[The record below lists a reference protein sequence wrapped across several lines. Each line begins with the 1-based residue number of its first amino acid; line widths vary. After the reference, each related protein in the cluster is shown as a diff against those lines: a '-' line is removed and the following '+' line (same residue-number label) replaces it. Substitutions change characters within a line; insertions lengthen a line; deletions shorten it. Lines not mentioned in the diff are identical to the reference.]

1 MESPLQHACGLAAD
15 PQSLC
20 VRVFN
25 ATHNRFLASSSDWLI
40 AKPFA
45 ILVIVV
51 VALLVRAVADRTI
64 RRVVR
69 GIASGQMSR
78 GLLKEI
84 SQRTSLPDISPLG
97 SERRRQRAET
107 IGSVLHSAVGAIILT
122 VALLTILGGLK
133 VNLAPILAS
142 AGVLGLALGFGA
154 QYLVRDFLSGLFF
167 ILEDAYGVGDV
178 VDLGPASGT
187 VESVGLRSTHLRDE
201 RGVLWH
207 VRNGEIL
214 RVGNTSQG
222 ESSGVIDL
230 VLPHGADLNAAQ
242 EALTVAA
249 DRVWE
254 EQGQSIGLVGP
265 PTVLGVQDVAREGV
279 TLRVVA
285 RRRADALAAD
295 RTLRLALISAL
306 TDAGIELATA

>member
-1 MESPLQHACGLAAD
+1 METPLERACGLAAD

-45 ILVIVV
+45 ILVV
-51 VALLVRAVADRTI
+51 VAIALIARALAERAI
-64 RRVVR
+64 RQVVR
-69 GIASGQMSR
+69 GIASGTMSR
-78 GLLKEI
+78 GLKEI

-97 SERRRQRAET
+97 TERRRQRAET
-107 IGSVLHSAVGAIILT
+107 IGSVLHSAVGAVIFAI
-122 VALLTILGGLK
+122 ALLTILGGLN

-142 AGVLGLALGFGA
+142 AGIVGGAIGFGA
-154 QYLVRDFLSGLFF
+154 QNLVRDFLSGLFF
-167 ILEDAYGVGDV
+167 ILEDAYGVGDL
-178 VDLGPASGT
+178 VDLGAASGT
-187 VESVGLRSTHLRDE
+187 VESVGLRSTRLRDD

-222 ESSGVIDL
+222 ESRGVIDL
-230 VLPHGADLNAAQ
+230 ALAHGSDLHAAQ
-242 EALTVAA
+242 EVLTGAA
-249 DRVWE
+249 NQLWE
-254 EQGQSIGLVGP
+254 EQGQSIGLVSA
-265 PTVLGVQDVAREGV
+265 PTVLGVQDVSRDGV
-279 TLRVVA
+279 VVRTVA
-285 RRRADALAAD
+285 RRRADAAAAD

-306 TDAGIELATA
+306 RDAGIELATA

>member
-1 MESPLQHACGLAAD
+1 MESPLEHACGLAAD

-45 ILVIVV
+45 ILMVIL
-51 VALLVRAVADRTI
+51 VALLVRAVADRAI
-64 RRVVR
+64 RKVVR
-69 GIASGQMSR
+69 GIASGQLTR
-78 GLLKEI
+78 GLKEI
-84 SQRTSLPDISPLG
+84 SQRTPLPDISPIG

-107 IGSVLHSAVGAIILT
+107 IGSVLHSAVGAVILAI
-122 VALLTILGGLK
+122 ALLTILGGLK

-187 VESVGLRSTHLRDE
+187 VESVGLRSTRLRDE

-222 ESSGVIDL
+222 ESSGVID
-230 VLPHGADLNAAQ
+230 VMLPHGADLNAAQ
-242 EALTVAA
+242 EVLTEAA
-249 DRVWE
+249 ERLWE
-254 EQGQSIGLVGP
+254 EQGQAIGLVGP
-265 PTVLGVQDVAREGV
+265 PMVLGVQDVAREGV
-279 TLRVVA
+279 TIRVVA